1 MNRVVKLNLL
11 TVLAIV
17 VTFGTAIFISQLL
30 IPVAQFRMENQ
41 DQEAFDQR
49 FFGYGSSQT
58 INVNFTQIAL
68 SSNDADSVERATQ
81 ALASCE
87 PAYFDFVYDQ
97 DRMIIAI
104 DDDVQDESCSIAIN
118 LWAGGIYTSLD
129 CLIPNEKVAAWDG
142 WKNIGSPDVSQIS
155 EHCNE
160 IRSFEVGE
168 IVPAE

>member
-1 MNRVVKLNLL
+1 MMPTLLNVLRKLLL
-11 TVLAIV
+11 
-17 VTFGTAIFISQLL
+17 
-30 IPVAQFRMENQ
+30 
-41 DQEAFDQR
+41 
-49 FFGYGSSQT
+49 
-58 INVNFTQIAL
+58 
-68 SSNDADSVERATQ
+68 
-81 ALASCE
+81 LAS
-87 PAYFDFVYDQ
+87 PP
-97 DRMIIAI
+97 IL